1 MHPLV
6 GKMIRAARL
15 DPTVYEEVEADRG
28 SMSEAVTVVVL
39 SSLAAGIPVL
49 GPMGL
54 RGLLMMTL
62 LTLGG
67 WYLWALISWFIGT
80 RVLPEPQTRA
90 DIGELLRTLG
100 FSSAPGILRVLGV
113 IPGLALAVNAVA
125 SVWMLASMVV
135 AVRQALDYTST
146 ARAVAVCVIGFVL
159 QGVIALLLLWPMH
172 AQ

>member
-1 MHPLV
+1 
-6 GKMIRAARL
+6 
-15 DPTVYEEVEADRG
+15 
-28 SMSEAVTVVVL
+28 MSEAVTVVVL